1 MTRHLARLADI
12 AYRRRGRVILAW
24 IAAAV
29 VIIGVGSSLAGEYN
43 ADYNTPGS
51 ESKAA
56 SDLTERSFG
65 GYSGQE
71 IYVVWK
77 DPAGAERPASQ
88 ERVDAFLAEAG
99 QVAHVARPTPTRLS
113 EDGTIGS
120 TTLPLTIEGWDVPKE
135 DGEKLIAAAEK
146 YSGDGLE
153 IRLGGDPIR
162 DAQEQASPEG
172 IGFLGAA
179 IVLLIAF
186 GSVVAAGLPLLIALV
201 GLGITSGG
209 LIVLLANVV
218 DVPDWT
224 TAVSGLIGIGV
235 GVDYALLV
243 LTRFRAA
250 MSDGKDRHDAVVEA
264 VTTAGRSVIIA
275 GCTVVI
281 AVLGLFLTGL
291 PYMYGVAISASLA
304 VLVVMLA
311 AVSLLPAL
319 LSYLG
324 PRVDRLKLPFLGRA
338 LKAEGNGESPAARWS
353 HAVQRRPWTAAIL
366 ATVVL
371 LALAIPALDMRLGFP
386 DAGNDPPNTMT
397 RQAYDLN
404 AEGFGAGTNGPLVIA
419 AELPDAGA
427 QATIGSF
434 AERLRAERGVA
445 FVADP
450 QINREGDAAIVTV
463 APRGSP
469 QDAETEALVNR
480 LREDVIPEALR
491 GSGVTAQIG
500 GVTAALED
508 QSEYVT
514 DRMPVFIAGVVGLSF
529 LLLLVAF
536 HSPLISLKAAVMN
549 LLSVGAAYGV
559 MTLVA
564 KGGAVGELVG
574 IDREVPI
581 APFMPVMMF
590 AILFGLS
597 MDYEVFLIS
606 RIREEYLKD
615 GNTRRAVADGLA
627 KTARVITAAAAIMV
641 VVFLAFLAAPDVFL
655 KLFGVGLASAIF
667 LDATIVRMVL
677 VPAVMQLLGRLN
689 WWIPGGWSGSCR
701 GWTSSASPWA
711 RRAGPRGGRY
721 NPAGCRATNPAVD
734 RIEACQREP
743 VTRVPLVSKRTPAT
757 TRKTWPGLDQ
767 IVIQRPGPGEPQL
780 IRRPESRG
788 PASRP
793 AEASAKETEPEQS

>member
-1 MTRHLARLADI
+1 MTRALARLADI
-12 AYRRRGRVILAW
+12 AYRRRGRMVLAW

-56 SDLTERSFG
+56 SDLTEERFG

-77 DPAGAERPASQ
+77 DPDGARSPAAGERI
-88 ERVDAFLAEAG
+88 DAFLAEAKR
-99 QVAHVARPTPTRLS
+99 VDHIAEETPIRVS
-113 EDGTIGS
+113 EDGTIGA
-120 TTLPLTIEGWDVPKE
+120 TTLPLTVAGWDVPKE

-146 YSGDGLE
+146 NSGDGLE
-153 IRLGGDPIR
+153 IKLGGDPIYA
-162 DAQEQASPEG
+162 AQEAASPEG
-172 IGFLGAA
+172 LGFLGAA

-186 GSVVAAGLPLLIALV
+186 GSVVAAGLPLVIALV
-201 GLGITSGG
+201 GLGISSGG

-235 GVDYALLV
+235 GIDYALLV
-243 LTRFRAA
+243 LTRFRSA
-250 MSDGKDRHDAVVEA
+250 MNDGKDRHDAVVEA

-275 GCTVVI
+275 GATVVI

-311 AVSLLPAL
+311 AVTLLPAL

-324 PRVDRLKLPFLGRA
+324 PKVDRLRIPLLGRT

-353 HAVQRRPWTAAIL
+353 HAVQRRPWTAAIA
-366 ATVVL
+366 ATAILLL
-371 LALAIPALDMRLGFP
+371 LAAPALGMRLGFP
-386 DAGNDPPNTMT
+386 DAGNDPPDTMT

-404 AEGFGAGTNGPLVIA
+404 TEGFGPGTNGPLVIA
-419 AELPDAGA
+419 ADLPDRAA
-427 QATIGSF
+427 QAEVDAL
-434 AERLRAERGVA
+434 AERLRGEDGVA
-445 FVADP
+445 FVTDP
-450 QINREGDAAIVTV
+450 QVNRQGDAAIVNVIPST
-463 APRGSP
+463 SP
-469 QDAETEALVNR
+469 QDAETESLVNR
-480 LREDVIPEALR
+480 IREDVVPEELGGA
-491 GSGVTAQIG
+491 GITAEVG

-508 QSEYVT
+508 QSDYITE
-514 DRMPVFIAGVVGLSF
+514 RMPLFIAGVVGLSF

-536 HSPLISLKAAVMN
+536 HSPLISLKASLMN

-564 KGGAVGELVG
+564 KGGTVGELIG
-574 IDREVPI
+574 IDHEVPI

-597 MDYEVFLIS
+597 MDYEVFLVS
-606 RIREEYLKD
+606 RIREEYLKHGD
-615 GNTRRAVADGLA
+615 TRRAVADGLA

-641 VVFLAFLAAPDVFL
+641 VVFLAFLAAPDTFL
-655 KLFGVGLASAIF
+655 KLFGIGLASAIF
-667 LDATIVRMVL
+667 LDATLVRMVL
-677 VPAVMQLLGRLN
+677 VPAVMQLLGSRN
-689 WWIPGGWSGSCR
+689 WWIPNWLERILPRLDVERSEI
-701 GWTSSASPWA
+701 AAAQA
-711 RRAGPRGGRY
+711 R
-721 NPAGCRATNPAVD
+721 
-734 RIEACQREP
+734 
-743 VTRVPLVSKRTPAT
+743 L
-757 TRKTWPGLDQ
+757 
-767 IVIQRPGPGEPQL
+767 
-780 IRRPESRG
+780 
-788 PASRP
+788 
-793 AEASAKETEPEQS
+793 